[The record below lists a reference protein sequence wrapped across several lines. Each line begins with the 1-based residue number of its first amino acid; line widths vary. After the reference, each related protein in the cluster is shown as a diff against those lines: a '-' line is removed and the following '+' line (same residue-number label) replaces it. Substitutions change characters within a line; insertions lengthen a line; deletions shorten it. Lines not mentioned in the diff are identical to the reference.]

1 MDYEYI
7 VVGSGPSGAMA
18 AQTLVEAGKQVALV
32 DVGVTGVDYESFLPD
47 EGFEKLRHRDE
58 NQHRYLLG
66 GAFESVDWDGV
77 KVGAQLTPARKHLVK
92 DVSKL
97 IPMISDTFFPMESMA
112 YGGLG
117 SGWGLGTYVY
127 SDAELT
133 RAGLNPQAMH
143 ESYQVVSDRIGIATG
158 RDDLSTYITGGL
170 ENIQPPLKMDNS
182 AAKLLAA
189 YTQKK
194 RELNRR
200 GIYMGNPSM
209 ALLSN
214 SLGNRQATKYQ
225 DMDFYSDRG
234 EAAYRPWITVNA
246 LKERPNFTYLGNLLV
261 LHFVEHENETTLHVK
276 NVQTSEY
283 KSITCRK
290 LILAAGVLG
299 SARIVLRSFKGQITR
314 LPILC
319 NPYVYMP
326 ALHLRMFGSP
336 LSEEKTS
343 MAQAFMIYD
352 VNRDGNEL
360 VSMAIYTYR
369 SLLLYKLIKEAPL
382 NFADGLGVFR
392 ALQSALM
399 IVGIHHPD
407 SFSPNKYLSL
417 VDKPDSFTGDALF
430 AHYELSNAET
440 QTIKEREK
448 AVRAAFMKIGCYPLR
463 RIQPGHGGSIHYAG
477 SLPFSADEMPGSTH
491 PSGRLHGR
499 RSVFVADGSGF
510 TYLPAKGITLTLMA
524 NAHRT
529 AKAALDG

>member
-32 DVGVTGVDYESFLPD
+32 DVGVTGKDYESILPNA
-47 EGFEKLRHRDE
+47 GFEALRRSDL

-66 GAFESVDWDGV
+66 DAFESVDWDGV

-92 DVSKL
+92 DVSTL
-97 IPMISDTFFPMESMA
+97 IPMLSDTFFPMESMA

-127 SDAELT
+127 SDSELT
-133 RAGLNPQAMH
+133 RAGLDPQVMRAG
-143 ESYQVVSDRIGIATG
+143 YQVVNDRIGIATG
-158 RDDLSTYITGGL
+158 SDDISSFVTGSL
-170 ENIQPPLKMDNS
+170 ENTQPPLTMDNS
-182 AAKLLAA
+182 TTRLLAA
-189 YTQKK
+189 YARKKTQ
-194 RELNRR
+194 LNRR
-200 GIYMGNPSM
+200 GIFMGNPSM
-209 ALLSN
+209 ALLS
-214 SLGNRQATKYQ
+214 Q
-225 DMDFYSDRG
+225 DYDGRRGTQYHDIDFYSDRG
-234 EAAYRPWITVNA
+234 ESAYRPWITINR
-246 LKERPNFTYLGNLLV
+246 LKQSPNFTYLGNLLA
-261 LHFVEHENETTLHVK
+261 LRFVESETETNLQVK
-276 NVQTSEY
+276 NVQTAEHQTL
-283 KSITCRK
+283 TCRK

-299 SARIVLRSFKGQITR
+299 SARIVLRSFQGAVKR
-314 LPILC
+314 LPILS

-326 ALHLRMFGSP
+326 TLHLRMFGTP
-336 LSEEKTS
+336 LSTEKTS
-343 MAQAFMIYD
+343 MAQAFMFYD
-352 VNRDGNEL
+352 VHGNGHEL

-417 VDKPDSFTGDALF
+417 VNKPDSFTGDALF
-430 AHYELSNAET
+430 AQYELSDVET
-440 QTIKEREK
+440 KTIQQREK
-448 AVRAAFMKIGCYPLR
+448 IIRAAFRSIGCFPLR

-477 SLPFSADEMPGSTH
+477 SLPFNTTETPGTTH
-491 PSGRLHGR
+491 SSGRLHGTH
-499 RSVFVADGSGF
+499 SVFVADGSGF

-529 AKAALDG
+529 AKEALDG

>member
-7 VVGSGPSGAMA
+7 VIGSGPSGAMA

-32 DVGVTGVDYESFLPD
+32 DVGVTGNDYESILPNA
-47 EGFEKLRHRDE
+47 GFEALRRNDL

-66 GAFESVDWDGV
+66 DAFESVDWDGV

-92 DVSKL
+92 DVSTL

-127 SDAELT
+127 SDSELT
-133 RAGLNPQAMH
+133 RAGLNPQAMRAG
-143 ESYQVVSDRIGIATG
+143 YQVVNDRIGIATG
-158 RDDLSTYITGGL
+158 LDDISSFVTGSL
-170 ENIQPPLKMDNS
+170 ENTQPPLMMDNS
-182 AAKLLAA
+182 TTRLLAA
-189 YTQKK
+189 YARKKTQ
-194 RELNRR
+194 LNWR
-200 GIYMGNPSM
+200 GIFMGNPSM
-209 ALLSN
+209 ALLSQDYDGR
-214 SLGNRQATKYQ
+214 LGTKYH

-234 EAAYRPWITVNA
+234 ESAYRPWITIDR
-246 LKERPNFTYLGNLLV
+246 LKQYPNFTYLGNLLA
-261 LHFVEHENETTLHVK
+261 LRFVEGETETTLQVK
-276 NVQTSEY
+276 NVQTAEHQT
-283 KSITCRK
+283 ITCRK

-299 SARIVLRSFKGQITR
+299 SARIVLRSFQGAVKR
-314 LPILC
+314 LPILS

-326 ALHLRMFGSP
+326 TLHLRMFGTP
-336 LSEEKTS
+336 LSAEKTS
-343 MAQAFMIYD
+343 MAQAFMFYD
-352 VNRDGNEL
+352 VHGNGDEL

-430 AHYELSNAET
+430 AQYELSDAET
-440 QTIKEREK
+440 KTIQQREK
-448 AVRAAFMKIGCYPLR
+448 IIRTAFRSIGCFPLR

-477 SLPFSADEMPGSTH
+477 SLPFNTTETPGSTH
-491 PSGRLHGR
+491 PSGRLHGT

-524 NAHRT
+524 NAYRT
-529 AKAALDG
+529 AKEALDG

>member
-32 DVGVTGVDYESFLPD
+32 DVGATGEDYESFLPD
-47 EGFEKLRHRDE
+47 EKFEDLRRSDV
-58 NQHRYLLG
+58 NQNRYLLG
-66 GAFESVDWDGV
+66 DAFESVDWDGV

-92 DVSKL
+92 DVATL

-127 SDAELT
+127 SDSELT
-133 RAGLNPQAMH
+133 RAGLNAQEMR
-143 ESYQVVSDRIGIATG
+143 EGYQTVCDRIGIATD
-158 RDDLSTYITGGL
+158 RDDLSAYVTGSL
-170 ENIQPPLKMDNS
+170 ENTQPPLKMDNS
-182 AAKLLAA
+182 TARLLAA
-189 YTQKK
+189 YARKK
-194 RELNRR
+194 NELNRR

-209 ALLSN
+209 ALLSKP
-214 SLGNRQATKYQ
+214 LGKRQATNYQ

-234 EAAYRPWITVNA
+234 ESAYRPWITINR
-246 LKERPNFTYLGNLLV
+246 LKERPNFTYLGNLLA
-261 LHFVEHENETTLHVK
+261 LRFVEHENETTLQVK

-299 SARIVLRSFKGQITR
+299 SARIVLRSFMGQVKR

-326 ALHLRMFGSP
+326 SLHLRMFGSP
-336 LSEEKTS
+336 LSDEKTS

-352 VNRDGNEL
+352 VNRDGDEL

-382 NFADGLGVFR
+382 NFADGLGVFC

-407 SFSPNKYLSL
+407 SFSANKYLSL
-417 VDKPDSFTGDALF
+417 VDKNDSFTGDALF
-430 AHYELSNAET
+430 AHYELSDSEL
-440 QTIKEREK
+440 QTINRREK
-448 AVRAAFMKIGCYPLR
+448 AIRAAFMKIGCYPLR
-463 RIQPGHGGSIHYAG
+463 RIQPGYGGSIHYAG
-477 SLPFSADEMPGSTH
+477 SLPFSLDETPGSTH
-491 PSGRLHGR
+491 PSGRLNGT

-529 AKAALDG
+529 AKAALNG